1 MVEAEL
7 LAFAVAREQVHRD
20 AAVMAFE
27 WFGGR
32 NRLGLA
38 LANPETGGCGDGL
51 TERGSNANQGAES
64 TLAYLSARA
73 LIERM
78 PVSAAPL
85 RA

>member
-7 LAFAVAREQVHRD
+7 MAFASTGDQTHRD
-20 AAVMAFE
+20 AAVTAFE
-27 WFGGR
+27 WFTGR

-38 LANPETGGCGDGL
+38 LADPETGGCRDGL
-51 TERGSNANQGAES
+51 TERGVNANQGAES

-73 LIERM
+73 LIESM
-78 PVSAAPL
+78 PVQAAPV